1 VNTIELDNIESPAQ
15 VRDADV
21 PALTQLAQQ
30 IRKRILETVA
40 VNGGHLA
47 SSLGAV
53 ELAIALHHVFD
64 TPRDKLIWDVG
75 HQGYP
80 HKLLTGRAKQFAT
93 LRKQGGISGFL
104 RRCESEYDVFGAGH
118 AGTSISAALGLAI
131 ARDLKA
137 EKFKVVAIIGD
148 GSMTCGLP
156 FEALNNA
163 GHLGTDLIVVLNDN
177 EMSISENVGALAKY
191 LNMLVQSRFYNKS
204 KEEAYALVRRAPAG
218 DKIIRLVHR
227 LEESTKGLILPS
239 IFFEDLGFRYI
250 GPVNGHNLDELIK
263 TFRRV
268 REWKGP
274 VLVHTITKKGK
285 GYREA
290 EGDAIFWHSPPSFK
304 VETGETK
311 KSTTQTYTHVYGKT
325 LVELAESDERVVAI
339 TAAMATGT
347 GLVEFA
353 KKFPKRFFDVG
364 IAEAH
369 AVTSAA
375 GMAVEGLRPFVTI
388 YSTFLQ
394 RAFDS
399 IVHDVA
405 LQNLPVIFAMDRA
418 GFVGFDGPTHH
429 GMFDIAYL
437 RIIPNMVVMAP
448 KDEAELRDMMLTAKN
463 YTGGPIAFRYP
474 RAAVQGGDV
483 SRPPREIPIGKAEL
497 IREGHSP
504 VCVLSYGHIFAN
516 VMAAVEKLAA
526 MGIDVT
532 VINARFA
539 KPLDVEMVRWAA
551 ENHEFLFSVEE
562 GCLTGGFGSAVNEA
576 LVQLGLPNLCH
587 ILAVPDE
594 FIEHGDQAWQQDVAG
609 ISPDKIAQRIREIVA
624 GKAVQETRP
633 QYERSSARMAAR

>member
-1 VNTIELDNIESPAQ
+1 MKTIDLAQLESPAQ
-15 VRDADV
+15 IREADISD
-21 PALTQLAQQ
+21 LRNLAEQ
-30 IRKRILETVA
+30 IRRQIVETVA

-53 ELAIALHHVFD
+53 ELAIALHYVFN
-64 TPRDKLIWDVG
+64 TPTDKLIWDVG
-75 HQGYP
+75 HQGYA
-80 HKLLTGRAKQFAT
+80 HKLLTGRAKSFST
-93 LRKQGGISGFL
+93 LRKQGGLSGFL
-104 RRCESEYDVFGAGH
+104 RRSESEYDVFGAGH

-131 ARDLKA
+131 ARDLKGA
-137 EKFKVVAIIGD
+137 NYKVVAVIGD

-156 FEALNNA
+156 FEGLNNA
-163 GHLGTDLIVVLNDN
+163 GHLGTDLLVVLNDN

-204 KEEAYALVRRAPAG
+204 KEEAYALVKRAPAR

-250 GPVNGHNLDELIK
+250 GPVDGHDLEELIK

-268 REWKGP
+268 REWRGP
-274 VLVHTITKKGK
+274 ILVHAITKKGK

-290 EGDAIFWHSPPSFK
+290 EGDAIFWHSPPTFK

-311 KSTTQTYTHVYGKT
+311 KSSALTYTHVYGRT
-325 LVELAESDERVVAI
+325 LVELAETDERVVAI

-353 KKFPKRFFDVG
+353 EKFPNRFFDVG

-375 GMAVEGLRPFVTI
+375 GMALEGLRPFVTI

-405 LQNLPVIFAMDRA
+405 LQKLPVVFAMDRA

-429 GMFDIAYL
+429 GLLDIAYL

-448 KDEAELRDMMLTAKN
+448 KDEAELRDMMFTAKN
-463 YTGGPIAFRYP
+463 YMDGPIAFRYP
-474 RAAVQGGDV
+474 RASVSGADI
-483 SRPPREIPIGKAEL
+483 SRPPRELPIGKAEL
-497 IREGHSP
+497 IKEGRSP
-504 VCVLSYGHIFAN
+504 VCLISFGHIYEN
-516 VMAAVEKLAA
+516 VVAASEILAA
-526 MGIDVT
+526 EGIDASI
-532 VINARFA
+532 INARFV
-539 KPLDVEMVRWAA
+539 KPLDMEMLAWAA
-551 ENHEFLFSVEE
+551 AHHDFLFSIEE
-562 GCLTGGFGSAVNEA
+562 GCLAGGFGSAVNEA
-576 LVQLGLPNLCH
+576 FIASGIQRRCH
-587 ILAVPDE
+587 IFAVPDL
-594 FIEHGDQAWQQDVAG
+594 FIEHGEQSWQQDIAG
-609 ISPDKIAQRIREIVA
+609 LSPQKIAERVRAVVA
-624 GKAVQETRP
+624 RGVHASVTAPTHPHLTQL
-633 QYERSSARMAAR
+633 SV